1 MLEFTAFT
9 YTLLASFVLSSATRN
24 RRERR
29 PHAAR
34 LVMAG
39 WVLMSMS
46 FALAAML
53 LGWAFVL
60 LISG

>member
-9 YTLLASFVLSSATRN
+9 YTLLASFVLSSAGRN
-24 RRERR
+24 RRDRR
-29 PHAAR
+29 PHAAK

-46 FALAAML
+46 FALALML
-53 LGWAFVL
+53 LGWAIFL
-60 LISG
+60 LLTR

>member
-1 MLEFTAFT
+1 MLEFTTFA
-9 YTLLASFVLSSATRN
+9 YTLLASFVLSSARRN
-24 RRERR
+24 QRLRR

-46 FALAAML
+46 FALALML
-53 LGWAFVL
+53 LGWALVLFVL
-60 LISG
+60 R